1 MNQGAEMIM
10 KDIKP
15 SEWNFRAHRWDAAA
29 RARSSRGE
37 AYLEAVPDIIVRQ
50 WDSYG
55 CPCEAFSLAAGW
67 DRRAKVDSF
76 FDSKD
81 LRNGLISTCCN
92 FTTIQMYGIRFVL
105 RK

>member
-15 SEWNFRAHRWDAAA
+15 SERNFRAHRWDAAA

-37 AYLEAVPDIIVRQ
+37 AYLEAIPDIIVRQ

-55 CPCEAFSLAAGW
+55 CPGEAFSYCLAAAR

-76 FDSKD
+76 FDSK
-81 LRNGLISTCCN
+81 
-92 FTTIQMYGIRFVL
+92 
-105 RK
+105 